1 MVKGILERE
10 GEVTHVIAGKLIDCT
25 HNLAE
30 LKSKSRDF
38 H

>member
-10 GEVTHVIAGKLIDCT
+10 GEVIHVIAGKLIDCT
-25 HNLAE
+25 HYLSNLQ
-30 LKSKSRDF
+30 SKSRDF

>member
-10 GEVTHVIAGKLIDCT
+10 GDVMHVIAGKLIDLT
-25 HNLAE
+25 HMLPSINN
-30 LKSKSRDF
+30 KSRDF

>member
-10 GEVTHVIAGKLIDCT
+10 GEVTHIIAGRLIDCT
-25 HNLAE
+25 SHLTE
-30 LKSKSRDF
+30 LQSKSRDF